1 MLREAEVTTD
11 AVTLVW
17 EQQESK
23 SHYSYVVQA
32 SNGSIFLSN
41 TVYNTTKTFMG
52 LVAGS
57 NYSFTVTT
65 QTADGTQAAPVTVS
79 DFTRMFILYI
89 VSNMLSLHLG
99 ISNSKVNPSQW
110 AIQPVNN
117 D

>member
-1 MLREAEVTTD
+1 MLRQSEVTTD
-11 AVTLVW
+11 AITLVW

-23 SHYSYVVQA
+23 SFYSYVVQA

-41 TVYNTTKTFMG
+41 TVFKTTTTISG

-79 DFTRMFILYI
+79 RFTRMYT
-89 VSNMLSLHLG
+89 VYS
-99 ISNSKVNPSQW
+99 V
-110 AIQPVNN
+110 
-117 D
+117 

>member
-41 TVYNTTKTFMG
+41 TVFNTTKMFIG

-79 DFTRMFILYI
+79 YFTRMFILYI
-89 VSNMLSLHLG
+89 LSNMLSLHLG
-99 ISNSKVNPSQW
+99 ISNSKMNPSQW
-110 AIQPVNN
+110 AIQPVHN